1 MTAVPGDSIWLVI
14 VVVSVVTYLLRAVFL
29 LGIDFFEAF
38 PPTLER
44 LLAFFPIAILS
55 ALVVPDL
62 LVIDGGLSV
71 GVHNPRLVAGLVAF
85 GVAWYTDNLLA
96 TVGIG
101 MAVFWALLA
110 VS

>member
-1 MTAVPGDSIWLVI
+1 MTTPSSGVIWTVI

-29 LGIDFFEAF
+29 LGIDYFEGF

-44 LLAFFPIAILS
+44 LLAFFPIAVLS
-55 ALVVPDL
+55 ALVVPNL
-62 LVIDGGLSV
+62 LVVDGGLSV
-71 GVHNPRLVAGLVAF
+71 GVDNPRLIAGLVAF
-85 GVAWYTDNLLA
+85 GVAWYSDNLLA